1 MKLPWLAL
9 AGVVAA
15 VTHSS
20 QAVNIGTRLEP
31 FFDDQLISRMEG
43 DVALHLH
50 QPKPREVVLTTGE
63 PWEGNTSAY
72 YTVFQDGDKYRMYY
86 RGADWDTDKR
96 KAKHREVT
104 CYAESKDGINWVK
117 PKLGLFEFNGSKE
130 NNIVWDGIGT
140 HCFTPFKDTN
150 PNVKAEAR
158 YKAMSRGPAPK
169 TANRYKSGLYIYQS
183 PDGIHWKMIKQ
194 EPVILKGA
202 FDSQNLAF
210 YDTERGLYVDYHRWF
225 NNGLRDIMTCTSKD
239 FVNWTD
245 PVPLRIEEKKKEH
258 LYTNAIQ
265 PYDRAPHIYL
275 GFPTRY
281 LPKQGQRVEPVFMTS
296 RDGLNFKRWSEPVI
310 PESAPKDRKG
320 NRSNYLA
327 WGLFQLP
334 GNDREYSVYA
344 SEAYYTGPDSRLR
357 RFTYRTDG
365 FVSARAGK
373 NGGTLV
379 TKPLVF
385 TGKRLVLNHAVNPGG
400 SLKVRILHPKTQRV
414 LAESNE
420 VSGDK
425 ISGQVTWKKGT
436 ALAELAGQTVRLE
449 FTFRHAHLYSMQFKN

>member
-9 AGVVAA
+9 AGIAAA
-15 VTHSS
+15 VAHSS

-31 FFDDQLISRMEG
+31 FFDDHLVSRMEG
-43 DVALHLH
+43 DVAMHLH
-50 QPKPREVVLTTGE
+50 RPKPREVVLTTGE

-140 HCFTPFKDTN
+140 HCFTPFKDAN
-150 PNVKAEAR
+150 PNVKPEAR

-183 PDGIHWKMIKQ
+183 PDGIRWKMIKQ

-225 NNGLRDIMTCTSKD
+225 NNGLRDIMSCTS
-239 FVNWTD
+239 
-245 PVPLRIEEKKKEH
+245 
-258 LYTNAIQ
+258 
-265 PYDRAPHIYL
+265 
-275 GFPTRY
+275 
-281 LPKQGQRVEPVFMTS
+281 KQGQRVEPVFMSS
-296 RDGLNFKRWSEPVI
+296 RDGLNFNRWSDPVI

-373 NGGTLV
+373 KGGTLV

-385 TGKRLVLNHAVNPGG
+385 AGEQLVLNHAVSLGG
-400 SLKVRILHPKTQRV
+400 SLKVKILHPKTNRV
-414 LAESNE
+414 LAESND
-420 VSGDK
+420 VTGDK
-425 ISGQVTWKKGT
+425 ISGQVTWKNGT
-436 ALAELAGQTVRLE
+436 TLAKLAGQSVRVE
-449 FTFRHAHLYSMQFKN
+449 FKIRHAHLYSMQFRN

>member
-9 AGVVAA
+9 AGLVA
-15 VTHSS
+15 TSS
-20 QAVNIGTRLEP
+20 ASPAVNIGTRLEP
-31 FFDDQLISRMEG
+31 FFDDHLIARMTG
-43 DVALHLH
+43 DVRLHLH
-50 QPKPREVVLTTGE
+50 RPKPQEVVLVTGE

-72 YTVFQDGDKYRMYY
+72 YSIFQDGEKYRMYY
-86 RGADWDTDKR
+86 RGADWDTKKR

-117 PKLGLFEFNGSKE
+117 PKLGLFEFSGSKA

-140 HCFTPFKDTN
+140 HCFTPFKDAN
-150 PNVKAEAR
+150 PNVKPEAR
-158 YKAMSRGPAPK
+158 YKAISRGPAPK
-169 TANRYKSGLYIYQS
+169 NQNRYKGGLYVYQS
-183 PDGIHWKMIKQ
+183 PDGIHWKMIKK

-210 YDTERGLYVDYHRWF
+210 FDTQRGLYVDYHRWF
-225 NNGLRDIMTCTSKD
+225 DKGLRDIMTCTSKN

-245 PVPLRIEEKKKEH
+245 PVPLRIQEEKKEH

-265 PYDRAPHIYL
+265 PYERAPHIYL

-281 LPKQGQRVEPVFMTS
+281 LPKEGQRVEPVFMSS
-296 RDGLNFKRWSEPVI
+296 RDGLNFNRWSAPVI

-320 NRSNYLA
+320 NRSNYMA

-334 GNDREYSVYA
+334 GKPREYSVYA

-357 RFTYRTDG
+357 RFSYRVDG
-365 FVSARAGK
+365 FVSLRAGAK
-373 NGGTLV
+373 GGTV
-379 TKPLVF
+379 ISKPIVF
-385 TGKRLVLNHAVNPGG
+385 EGSRLVLNHTVETDGK
-400 SLKVRILHPKTQRV
+400 LTVRLRHPKTNKIIV
-414 LAESNE
+414 ESAP

-425 ISGQVTWKKGT
+425 IEGEVKWRKGSPISKLQGT
-436 ALAELAGQTVRLE
+436 TVRVE
-449 FTFRHAHLYSMQFKN
+449 FQLRNSHLYSMQFRK